1 MKSKADACV
10 RITVVFC
17 GLLVSANSLA
27 NEPEK
32 QPATVDSSND
42 DALAQLNHVCRQAY
56 GRARTRLLERSG
68 PIVVSI
74 GDDLILID
82 GHEREPVAVVPP
94 LFHQLKA
101 VSHVPLAI
109 FGVLDESGGQELS
122 RTERVDLASIQAS
135 VRAAMISLPRFEF
148 SQEQLKRQRQILES
162 SSEFINT
169 ALLSKRVDAAAVTG
183 FARSLAD
190 DLMKNS
196 NEAAQLKLDAYDR
209 QMRVWWNQLP
219 AANRKKFVAV
229 VVGASTPRQRNL
241 AVQFFAHVIG
251 VKGEGSRI
259 IYAESLFDVEK
270 ALKLCG
276 THLIDS
282 RVASGFFADDRRMN
296 RDLFSDFATV
306 YLRNFKPYAL
316 DD

>member
-1 MKSKADACV
+1 
-10 RITVVFC
+10 
-17 GLLVSANSLA
+17 
-27 NEPEK
+27 
-32 QPATVDSSND
+32 
-42 DALAQLNHVCRQAY
+42 
-56 GRARTRLLERSG
+56 
-68 PIVVSI
+68 
-74 GDDLILID
+74 
-82 GHEREPVAVVPP
+82 
-94 LFHQLKA
+94 
-101 VSHVPLAI
+101 
-109 FGVLDESGGQELS
+109 
-122 RTERVDLASIQAS
+122 
-135 VRAAMISLPRFEF
+135 MISLPRFEF

-241 AVQFFAHVIG
+241 AVQFFAHVIE
-251 VKGEGSRI
+251 VKGEGARI
-259 IYAESLFDVEK
+259 IYAESLFDVDK
-270 ALKLCG
+270 ALNLCG

-296 RDLFSDFATV
+296 RDLFSDFATG
-306 YLRNFKPYAL
+306 YLRKVKPYAL